1 MLLDSSV
8 FVPPRGARLRRIQMI
23 DEEHGELPLSLRLEF
38 AARNEFE
45 ARAEEV
51 VRGLGDVYLADRAG

>member
-45 ARAEEV
+45 ARAE
-51 VRGLGDVYLADRAG
+51 ASA